1 MLKLILDTNLFKRK
15 ELKHLED
22 YEFSKTFEFLYE
34 LISKGKI
41 DDVEICVDQMAL
53 LEYIEQV
60 GLWYEEKIVKEY
72 NKIFEA
78 IHLFYPIQK
87 MYFNSKEDFIETY
100 KSELFQNLQQRNIKI
115 IETIP
120 ESQNGGVSLVKII
133 EKTIKNIAPFDKSH
147 NKDLKDAFIS
157 ETIDCKA
164 EKDEENLYL
173 FITLNGDDFKD
184 NVILIPNYKI
194 EIINQNEEILQI
206 FNIIKKY
213 GSHIDDG
220 IYYNELL
227 KNPRFDRDIKQFVET
242 YILNEDYYYSVPT
255 IQKSNDL
262 YKKTYDI
269 SEDNILT
276 IYFYLLDDIIEHKCG
291 IEYDLTNKKP
301 KIKRKF
307 INYFDDNNE
316 EVCFDEF

>member
-22 YEFSKTFEFLYE
+22 YEFSHTFEYLYE
-34 LISKGKI
+34 LILKNKI

-60 GLWYEEKIVKEY
+60 GIWYEEEIVKRY

-78 IHLFYPIQK
+78 IHNFYPIQK
-87 MYFNSKEDFIETY
+87 MYFISKEEFIETY
-100 KSELFQNLQQRNIKI
+100 KSEMIQNLQKRNIKI

-133 EKTIKNIAPFDKSH
+133 EKTIKNIAPFDKEH

-157 ETIDCKA
+157 ETINCKA
-164 EKDEENLYL
+164 EKDNENLYV

-213 GSHIDDG
+213 GSHIDDD
-220 IYYNELL
+220 IYYNELI
-227 KNPRFDRDIKQFVET
+227 KKARFDKDIKQFVENS
-242 YILNEDYYYSVPT
+242 ILNEDYYNSVP
-255 IQKSNDL
+255 IIIKSNEI

-269 SEDNILT
+269 SDNNILT
-276 IYFYLLDDIIEHKCG
+276 IFFYLLDDVVEHKCG
-291 IEYDLTNKKP
+291 IEYDLSNKKP
-301 KIKRKF
+301 KIIRKF
-307 INYFDDNNE
+307 INYLSNENE
-316 EVCFDEF
+316 EVYFDEF